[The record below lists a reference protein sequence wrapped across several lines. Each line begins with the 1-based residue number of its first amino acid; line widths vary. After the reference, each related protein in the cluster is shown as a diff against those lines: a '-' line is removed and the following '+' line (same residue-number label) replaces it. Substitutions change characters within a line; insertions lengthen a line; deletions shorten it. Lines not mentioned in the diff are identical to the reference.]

1 MPAAGQPSREAELA
15 GIVQLDDCV
24 TNVLLLAYAK
34 KQGLKK
40 VRAEIKKRAAML
52 KTDDGRERDRQWL
65 LIYQTWSIAELAGN
79 GQGFLAKLKSKGFE
93 FFAMPSKVLEKA
105 PTAAVPIPLP
115 QYL

>member
-52 KTDDGRERDRQWL
+52 KTDDGRE
-65 LIYQTWSIAELAGN
+65 
-79 GQGFLAKLKSKGFE
+79 
-93 FFAMPSKVLEKA
+93 
-105 PTAAVPIPLP
+105 
-115 QYL
+115 